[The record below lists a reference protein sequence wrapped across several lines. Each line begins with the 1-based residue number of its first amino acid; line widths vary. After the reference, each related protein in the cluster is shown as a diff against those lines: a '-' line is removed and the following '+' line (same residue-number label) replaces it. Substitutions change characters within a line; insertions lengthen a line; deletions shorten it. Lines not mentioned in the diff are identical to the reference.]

1 MNTVVFASLDADT
14 LGGTQRVIHTL
25 AQGLAERGYQTHVVG
40 LHRSPDPVAYVDRP
54 AYRRHVISRGPR
66 PGRLARPRTARLLN
80 SLEPGYVVMASP
92 GVVTRLKPL
101 LGRHRGIGQYHG
113 SFDHARGT
121 WHFGQVKAHYGGLDQ
136 AVFLSPDD
144 AWRFAAEALLPNT
157 WAIPNP
163 LPEWPDT
170 TSRLESGR
178 LLGVGRLAGVKRF
191 DRLISAFART
201 SAPGWELHLIGD
213 GPDEDRLRRH
223 ALAEGVAGQVVFRG
237 RLPAGRMP
245 AEYRAA
251 SLVAVTSEHEGL
263 PLVLGEAASYGVPG
277 VAFDVSGGVRLLADV
292 LVPPA
297 DVPAF
302 AAALDRV
309 MGDADELRRLG
320 AAARQRAAG
329 FRLECVLDRWEE
341 LFKHI
346 SR

>member
-1 MNTVVFASLDADT
+1 MFAGLDADT

-25 AQGLAERGYQTHVVG
+25 AQGLAERGHDVHVLG
-40 LHRSPDPVAYVDRP
+40 LHRSADPVAYVDRP
-54 AYRRHVISRGPR
+54 AYRKHVISRGPR
-66 PGRLARPRTARLLN
+66 PGPLARQRTARLLKG
-80 SLEPGYVVMASP
+80 LEPGYVVMVSP

-101 LGRHRGIGQYHG
+101 LGAHRGIGQYHG

-157 WAIPNP
+157 WDIPNP
-163 LPEWPDT
+163 LPTWPDT
-170 TSRLESGR
+170 TVSLWERR
-178 LLGVGRLAGVKRF
+178 ILGVGRLAGVKRF

-201 SAPGWELHLIGD
+201 KEPGWELHLIGD

-223 ALAEGVAGQVVFRG
+223 AVAEGVAGRVMFRG
-237 RLPAGRMP
+237 RVPADRMP

-297 DVPAF
+297 DVPGF
-302 AAALDRV
+302 AAALERL
-309 MGDADELRRLG
+309 MRDEDERCRLG
-320 AAARQRAAG
+320 VEARQRAAG
-329 FRLECVLDRWEE
+329 FRLEPVLDRWEQ
-341 LFKHI
+341 LFQHI